1 MRGRALAQAPD
12 IASLIRATLAVT
24 VILGRL
30 SRCCKTGTR
39 ARISF
44 PGQNESTALPD
55 LSRIVTQ
62 VAAKGRSRGGAAP
75 GVSMSGHL
83 RFWFAAFVLLAG
95 LSASPA
101 SSNPFADLFNVAP
114 RQTPAPAP
122 AEEECLSRPGKSTA
136 AGQRWVYRFDGHRK
150 CWFQAAEEIAVK
162 KQARYRA
169 AKPRVAAPEEN
180 EVARR
185 KRKAV
190 VDARAELLRSAPAET
205 SQPMRPA
212 PELKMADAASV
223 LAMGAAAF
231 VPPAPIENLK
241 TDRLTPDH
249 RTPRQV
255 DVETFLTAAPAAR
268 DAVAVSVPTA
278 APVAFPIAGAADDGW
293 GWMATWLG
301 VLLIT
306 LGLVSVLVSSR
317 TLREAVLLR
326 D

>member
-1 MRGRALAQAPD
+1 M
-12 IASLIRATLAVT
+12 
-24 VILGRL
+24 
-30 SRCCKTGTR
+30 
-39 ARISF
+39 
-44 PGQNESTALPD
+44 
-55 LSRIVTQ
+55 
-62 VAAKGRSRGGAAP
+62 
-75 GVSMSGHL
+75 
-83 RFWFAAFVLLAG
+83 
-95 LSASPA
+95 
-101 SSNPFADLFNVAP
+101 
-114 RQTPAPAP
+114 
-122 AEEECLSRPGKSTA
+122 
-136 AGQRWVYRFDGHRK
+136 
-150 CWFQAAEEIAVK
+150 K
-162 KQARYRA
+162 KQASYRA
-169 AKPRVAAPEEN
+169 AKPRIAAPEEN
-180 EVARR
+180 EVARH

-190 VDARAELLRSAPAET
+190 VDTRAELPRSAPAET

-278 APVAFPIAGAADDGW
+278 APVAFPIAGAADDGR